1 MNKSLLALLIA
12 AIAFMASMHY
22 YANWDDNIVG
32 GGDSG
37 GYYLYLPALFI
48 HHDLDSLDR
57 SIEARK
63 QYPRHFNPVPDNP
76 IGIGEAHH
84 IGEGKQVNKYTI
96 GVAMLIT
103 PFFLIA
109 HFLAHLTSYPTDGYS
124 FIYIYFA
131 QLSCVFY
138 VLMGLF
144 ILRKLLLNYFED
156 KVVAVTL
163 LILALATNMYYFT
176 VYNMPMSHTYLFF
189 LYAVLI
195 YASKKWYETKLLKYA
210 IAVGISA
217 GWITLARPT
226 EIICILIPIFYGITS
241 FKDVKDRFALIVEY
255 KFSYLAAILAYM
267 AIGLPQ
273 LIYWKW
279 LTGGFLYYSYT
290 GEGFN
295 WSQPQIISG
304 LFDYKNGWLAYTPV
318 MYLALIGI
326 VLAFFYKRNTKVK
339 SYLLP
344 ILLFL
349 PLHIYIIY
357 SWWCWNYIN
366 GFGSRPMVETYA
378 LLSIP
383 LAVTLQFAWKK
394 IYLLLPAMGFV
405 LFCTWLNLFNTYQF
419 SEGILWSEDAN
430 KAYFWRILGK
440 TKLDYLDMVTYDS
453 GEAQPDSSDLEF
465 VKQLYFHDFN
475 DSTSANHIL
484 IDTEKKDFAYIMN
497 EDVEFSPGL
506 ANTAKELGIQRD
518 NWLRVSVRALRK
530 YDWGIDIYRQ
540 SLLVVSMGQK
550 PDGKFK
556 KIRQIRADNKP
567 GNEVNDLWNG
577 RSNVW
582 GEAYFWVQV
591 PKDIAAEDVVKAY
604 VWQPNS
610 PDIFIDDLKVELW
623 RERI

>member
-1 MNKSLLALLIA
+1 MNKSLLALLIS
-12 AIAFMASMHY
+12 AIAFMASLHY
-22 YANWDDNIVG
+22 YANWDDNILG

-48 HHDLDSLDR
+48 HQDLDSLDR
-57 SIEARK
+57 SVEARR
-63 QYPRHFNPVPDNP
+63 QYYRHYNFVADNP

-103 PFFLIA
+103 PFFLTA
-109 HFLAHLTSYPTDGYS
+109 HFLAQFTSYPTDGYS
-124 FIYIYFA
+124 FIYMYFA
-131 QLSCVFY
+131 HLSCVFY

-144 ILRKLLLNYFED
+144 ILRRLLLNYFED
-156 KVVAVTL
+156 KVVALTL
-163 LILALATNMYYFT
+163 LIVALATNLYYFT
-176 VYNMPMSHTYLFF
+176 VYNMPMSHSYLFF

-195 YASKKWYETKLLKYA
+195 YATKQWYDTKFWKYA

-217 GWITLARPT
+217 GWITMARPT

-241 FKDVKDRFALIVEY
+241 FKDIKERFAFIVEH
-255 KFSYLAAILAYM
+255 KFAYLAAILAYM

-290 GEGFN
+290 GEGFD
-295 WSQPQIISG
+295 WLHSRIYSG
-304 LFDYKNGWLAYTPV
+304 LFRYKNGWLAYTPV
-318 MYLALIGI
+318 MYLAIIGI
-326 VLAFFYKRNTKVK
+326 GLTFFNKGKVK
-339 SYLLP
+339 SFLLP

-394 IYLLLPAMGFV
+394 FYLLVPAMSFV

-419 SEGILWSEDAN
+419 SEGMMWSEDAN
-430 KAYFWRILGK
+430 KAFFWRVLGK
-440 TKLDYLDMVTYDS
+440 TEMTYLDLVTYDS
-453 GEAQPDSSDLEF
+453 GEDQPNSSNLEF

-475 DSTSANHIL
+475 DSTSANHVL
-484 IDTEKKDFAYIMN
+484 IDTDKRDFAFIMN
-497 EDVEFSPGL
+497 KDVEFSQTY
-506 ANTAKELGIQRD
+506 AQTIKESGVQRD
-518 NWLRVSVRALRK
+518 NWLRVSVRAMRL
-530 YDWGIDIYRQ
+530 YDDGIDLYRQ
-540 SLLVVSMGQK
+540 SLLVTAFADSQNK
-550 PDGKFK
+550 YK
-556 KIRQIRADNKP
+556 KMRQIRVDNKP
-567 GNEVNDLWNG
+567 GNKVNDLWNG
-577 RSNVW
+577 QPKVW
-582 GEAYFWVQV
+582 GEAYYWVQV
-591 PKDIAAEDVVKAY
+591 PRDITAEDVIKCY
-604 VWQPNS
+604 VWHINS
-610 PDIFIDDLKVELW
+610 RDIFIDDLKVELW
-623 RERI
+623 REKI